1 MHFLEFPLVIFT
13 VLAQCAVG
21 AYLLITT
28 RLACVKDEL
37 ALNDLAIKSL
47 FFVLGFMAIGFG
59 ASTMHLGSPLRAFN
73 SLNRVGASGLSNEIL
88 TGSVFFAFAGFYWL
102 SEVLTSLGK
111 EWIGKGLRTALR
123 YLGAIS
129 GVIFMAAMVKV
140 YLINTVPLWD
150 TIFTPIEFTFT
161 VITAGL
167 LFGYVLLNAFNG
179 SSIKANK
186 MIAVTGILL
195 IAIHFIVMIA
205 RVLDFSGVVTSIHQ
219 GITALDEYSAMIMT
233 QCVLMLIAAVLWAVS
248 AHQTNNKVRFYS
260 ILALFA
266 LIAAEIFGRGVFY
279 GMHFTFG
286 LI

>member
-28 RLACVKDEL
+28 RMTCVKEESQL
-37 ALNDLAIKSL
+37 TDLAVKSL
-47 FFVLGFMAIGFG
+47 FFVLGFMAIGFA
-59 ASTMHLGSPLRAFN
+59 ASTAHLGSPLRAFN
-73 SLNRVGASGLSNEIL
+73 SFNRVGASGLSNEIL
-88 TGSVFFAFAGFYWL
+88 SGSIFFALAGIYWL
-102 SEVLTSLGK
+102 TEVLTMMGK
-111 EWIGKGLRTALR
+111 PLVSKGIRTVLR
-123 YLGAIS
+123 YLGAVC
-129 GVIFMAAMVKV
+129 GVVFMVAMIKV

-150 TIFTPIEFTFT
+150 NIFTPLEFTFT

-179 SSIKANK
+179 SSVAFNK
-186 MIAVTGILL
+186 KMAGIGALL

-205 RVLDFSGVVTSIHQ
+205 RILDFSGVVTSIHQ
-219 GITALDEYSAMIMT
+219 GITVLDEYSSMIMT
-233 QCVLMLIAAVLWAVS
+233 QCVLMLVAAILWALS
-248 AHQTNNKVRFYS
+248 AQQTNNKVRFYS

-266 LIAAEIFGRGVFY
+266 LMAAEIFGRGVFY

>member
-1 MHFLEFPLVIFT
+1 MHFVELPLVVFT

-28 RLACVKDEL
+28 RLACVNDE
-37 ALNDLAIKSL
+37 AKLNDIAIKSL

-59 ASTMHLGSPLRAFN
+59 ASTSHLGSPLRAFN

-88 TGSVFFAFAGFYWL
+88 TGSLFFGLAGMYWL
-102 SEVLTSLGK
+102 AEVLTALGK
-111 EWIGKGLRTALR
+111 AWFGKTIRTALR

-129 GVIFMAAMVKV
+129 GVVFMAAMIKV

-150 TIFTPIEFTFT
+150 TIYTPLNFTFT

-179 SSIKANK
+179 STIKANK
-186 MIAVTGILL
+186 IIAIVGILL
-195 IAIHFIVMIA
+195 IAVHYIVLIA
-205 RVLDFSGVVTSIHQ
+205 QVLDFSTVVTSVHQ
-219 GITALDEYSAMIMT
+219 GVTELQAHSSMIMT

-260 ILALFA
+260 ILAVVA
-266 LIAAEIFGRGVFY
+266 LIAAEIFSRAVFY
-279 GMHFTFG
+279 GLHFTYG